1 MKRDFI
7 GGEFNVA
14 LKHFRKVLLQ
24 HEATPSDVLFRVR
37 NPKMSN
43 FQWCKSKKKAASQLE
58 WHQTVCISSGSII
71 LVRWEEFLSIV
82 NDVGGWSRNV
92 RKISNKWFRRT
103 NVPRF
108 QLTWRHFSSY
118 HTETLEVL
126 QANSDFSTK
135 TSIAFPRCCNTL
147 SQHLTVLW
155 KKASGCSIDR
165 RRPPSR
171 SLRLSELGKKDFKV
185 NL

>member
-1 MKRDFI
+1 MWHWNISENYSYSTRRRHQTSCSVSETQKYQIFSD
-7 GGEFNVA
+7 A
-14 LKHFRKVLLQ
+14 SPRKKQ
-24 HEATPSDVLFRVR
+24 HHST
-37 NPKMSN
+37 
-43 FQWCKSKKKAASQLE
+43 
-58 WHQTVCISSGSII
+58 TVCISSGSI

-82 NDVGGWSRNV
+82 VDVGGWRRSRNV